1 MPELDGM
8 EAMPRIGA
16 EATDVKFIVPTTS
29 DTDEYICDAIEA
41 EAKGYPLKDASRD
54 DLFHMVRAVHWGKS
68 LIQPAVAL
76 ASMSAL
82 IRLAAVAK

>member
-1 MPELDGM
+1 
-8 EAMPRIGA
+8 MPRIGA

-68 LIQPAVAL
+68 LIQPV
-76 ASMSAL
+76 SAL